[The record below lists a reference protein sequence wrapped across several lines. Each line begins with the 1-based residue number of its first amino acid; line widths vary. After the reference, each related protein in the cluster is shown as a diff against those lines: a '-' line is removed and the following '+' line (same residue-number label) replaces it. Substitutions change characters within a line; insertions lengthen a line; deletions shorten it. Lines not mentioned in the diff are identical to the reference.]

1 MSTSA
6 PPSPD
11 PSPTVESS
19 TLTARDLITVGVFTA
34 LFLVFMVVGSALF
47 APNPV
52 LTFWMPAAA
61 ALLTG
66 PVYLLLIAKVP
77 KHGPLAILG
86 VVIGAILFVT
96 GMYWG
101 WALASAVL
109 GILAD
114 IIAGVGR
121 FRAKPLNLIAF
132 VVYSLS
138 PMGSYIMLWV
148 DPDAY
153 TAYLTGRGTERAY
166 MDTMLDTA
174 VDWMLPAMILA
185 TVVCAL
191 VSGLAGMRLL
201 RRQFE
206 RAGVTA

>member
-1 MSTSA
+1 MS
-6 PPSPD
+6 
-11 PSPTVESS
+11 
-19 TLTARDLITVGVFTA
+19 
-34 LFLVFMVVGSALF
+34 SAL
-47 APNPV
+47 
-52 LTFWMPAAA
+52 
-61 ALLTG
+61 
-66 PVYLLLIAKVP
+66 
-77 KHGPLAILG
+77 LG
-86 VVIGAILFVT
+86 VV
-96 GMYWG
+96 
-101 WALASAVL
+101 
-109 GILAD
+109 AD
-114 IIAGVGR
+114 IIAGLGR
-121 FRAKPLNLIAF
+121 FRVKPLNLTAF
-132 VVYSLS
+132 VVYSLA